1 MDGSTEEGADGWE
14 YTIIDNDD
22 EPARFW
28 EDAAIKGI
36 HIVIGLRAAS
46 DEDPEE
52 DEQDREHPPAHS
64 EDGRS

>member
-1 MDGSTEEGADGWE
+1 MDGSTEKGADGWE
-14 YTIIDNDD
+14 YTIIDD

-28 EDAAIKGI
+28 EDATVRGI
-36 HIVIGLRAAS
+36 HIVIGLRAS

>member
-1 MDGSTEEGADGWE
+1 MNGSTEKAADGWD

-28 EDAAIKGI
+28 RDAAVRGI
-36 HIVIGLRAAS
+36 HIVIGLRAS
-46 DEDPEE
+46 DEDPE
-52 DEQDREHPPAHS
+52 DDGQDQDRPPAHS

>member
-1 MDGSTEEGADGWE
+1 MDGSTEKGADGWE

-36 HIVIGLRAAS
+36 HIVIGLRAS

-52 DEQDREHPPAHS
+52 DEQGREHPPARS